1 MQVLLST
8 YQNRLPLWLT
18 ILTGFKIFICIGSDS
33 IFTDMH
39 MSIASGAL
47 KRTQAGNYQERR
59 CAVIWVENSTV
70 NLFLFPSLSVWL
82 QDVTETLAC
91 VWHFAQVAML
101 NWFCQSMIA
110 YIADGRNQ
118 ITNWFRNAWLIHTL
132 LSFCSGSF
140 LSISVSLVNDTISFV
155 ISDHFPLSTRVKIL
169 FQSSLQSHC
178 HKIISAKSSL
188 PDNRY
193 KLFATVR
200 ILTKVSL
207 YFFYIY
213 VVYLW
218 LYY

>member
-8 YQNRLPLWLT
+8 YQNRLPLWL
-18 ILTGFKIFICIGSDS
+18 ICIGSNS

-47 KRTQAGNYQERR
+47 KRTQAGNYQECR

-82 QDVTETLAC
+82 QDVTETHAC
-91 VWHFAQVAML
+91 VWHFAQVAIL

-140 LSISVSLVNDTISFV
+140 LSISFSLVNNYYTISSLSP
-155 ISDHFPLSTRVKIL
+155 INSHLSTRVKIL
-169 FQSSLQSHC
+169 FQSPLNHC
-178 HKIISAKSSL
+178 YKIIAA
-188 PDNRY
+188 R
-193 KLFATVR
+193 
-200 ILTKVSL
+200 
-207 YFFYIY
+207 
-213 VVYLW
+213 
-218 LYY
+218 

>member
-47 KRTQAGNYQERR
+47 KRTQAENYQERR

-91 VWHFAQVAML
+91 VWHFAQVAIL
-101 NWFCQSMIA
+101 NWFCQSMIT
-110 YIADGRNQ
+110 YIADGRNL
-118 ITNWFRNAWLIHTL
+118 ITKR
-132 LSFCSGSF
+132 
-140 LSISVSLVNDTISFV
+140 LVNTHFIIVLFWFIS
-155 ISDHFPLSTRVKIL
+155 INK
-169 FQSSLQSHC
+169 C
-178 HKIISAKSSL
+178 
-188 PDNRY
+188 
-193 KLFATVR
+193 
-200 ILTKVSL
+200 
-207 YFFYIY
+207 FFS
-213 VVYLW
+213 
-218 LYY
+218 